1 LQIQAPDYE
10 SLLDILSAAGQD
22 DRLVLF
28 IEGLM
33 FRQIAMDGDRDSCA
47 NALLQSSQMWQS
59 LYQSLQCG
67 VIFVKRRASFPSFK
81 LPPRPQSP
89 KERRGSHKNSVAQLL
104 RGGRSSIDLNNLGRH
119 SSWSMGMSLGV
130 PLGAEGFAAKS
141 RRSSVV
147 GVGLGSSAGSSRRG
161 STAIGGDERAVA
173 AFGTAAQ
180 DNQASS
186 SPITAA
192 PHLQRRRSIVEVPP

>member
-47 NALLQSSQMWQS
+47 NALLQSSQLWQS

-67 VIFVKRRASFPSFK
+67 VMFVKRRASFPSFK
-81 LPPRPQSP
+81 LPPRLQSP
-89 KERRGSHKNSVAQLL
+89 KERRGTHKNSVAQLL
-104 RGGRSSIDLNNLGRH
+104 RGSRSSIDMNNRGHR
-119 SSWSMGMSLGV
+119 SSWSMGMDLGV
-130 PLGAEGFAAKS
+130 LGAEGLAAKS

-161 STAIGGDERAVA
+161 SAAIGGDERVVA

-180 DNQASS
+180 DNHASS

-192 PHLQRRRSIVEVPP
+192 PHLQRRRSTVQVPP

>member
-1 LQIQAPDYE
+1 
-10 SLLDILSAAGQD
+10 
-22 DRLVLF
+22 
-28 IEGLM
+28 M

-59 LYQSLQCG
+59 LYHSLQCG

-104 RGGRSSIDLNNLGRH
+104 RGKRSSVDLNNLGRH
-119 SSWSMGMSLGV
+119 SSWSMGMSLAV
-130 PLGAEGFAAKS
+130 PLGAEGLKS

-147 GVGLGSSAGSSRRG
+147 GVGLDSSAGSSRRG
-161 STAIGGDERAVA
+161 SAAIGVDERAVA